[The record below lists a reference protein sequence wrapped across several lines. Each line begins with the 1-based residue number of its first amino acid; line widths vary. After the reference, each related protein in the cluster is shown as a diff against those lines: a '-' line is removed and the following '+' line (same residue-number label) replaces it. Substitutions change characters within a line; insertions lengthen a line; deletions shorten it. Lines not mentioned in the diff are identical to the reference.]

1 MLDCMLDKS
10 VSGGEDRW
18 IAAVV
23 AADVAIAV

>member
-10 VSGGEDRW
+10 VLGGEDRW